1 MLLNHLFHQTSF
13 SNVSALCAFMQSS
26 QKHWQARLT
35 HSARGRDR
43 GVVCCCRW
51 RPHGAGT
58 KTMNAYSSSSIR
70 AADTD
75 WPWALMLV
83 WNVFLAASEGCVKQD
98 GKIKTCFVMNAMQVL
113 DFSCVFL
120 KACINTF
127 SKLTVAN
134 ILHCYLNQS
143 AWHLKKWSSKQRE
156 KKVFMH

>member
-75 WPWALMLV
+75 WPWA
-83 WNVFLAASEGCVKQD
+83 ACVKCFPDCIRRMCEARWQD
-98 GKIKTCFVMNAMQVL
+98 KDLFYVMNAMQVL